1 MEKFGRQIV
10 LLVKKS
16 NGKNELF
23 FFEEVETIYV
33 FDIKEMLSSGLAEVI
48 VASNEGLP
56 KLSPGARNLRE
67 SPAAAEAFWQFLL
80 MSLGNWQEKRR
91 RAGESARLC
100 DFARSIN
107 LNTSSWHRFIKKP
120 TEYGLS
126 VAKAREICQRLGT
139 TLEGA
144 LKKGILR

>member
-16 NGKNELF
+16 NEKNELF
-23 FFEEVETIYV
+23 FFEEVEAIYV
-33 FDIKEMLSSGLAEVI
+33 FDIEEMLASGLAEIVI
-48 VASNEGLP
+48 ASNESLP

-67 SPAAAEAFWQFLL
+67 NPEAAKAFWQFLL
-80 MSLGNWQEKRR
+80 MSLGDWQEKRR

-107 LNTSSWHRFIKKP
+107 LNTSSWHRFVKNP

-126 VAKAREICQRLGT
+126 VTKAKEICQRLGT

-144 LKKGILR
+144 LKKGVLR